1 VRQGVSKFKFVV
13 WHDRVKLWVVKA
25 PGCAMTSV
33 DADGRRY
40 ATQQALRRVVWQT
53 MLERKRERE
62 RESPG
67 ERDRERERVKRGRRG
82 GM

>member
-1 VRQGVSKFKFVV
+1 MVRQGVSKFKFVV

-53 MLERKRERE
+53 RLKRERE
-62 RESPG
+62 REREKAQAREIG
-67 ERDRERERVKRGRRG
+67 NERE
-82 GM
+82 

>member
-1 VRQGVSKFKFVV
+1 MVRQGVSKFKFVV

-53 MLERKRERE
+53 RLKRERE
-62 RESPG
+62 RE
-67 ERDRERERVKRGRRG
+67 RRREREREKAQAREIGNERE
-82 GM
+82 

>member
-1 VRQGVSKFKFVV
+1 MVHQGVSKFKFVV

-53 MLERKRERE
+53 MLKRERE
-62 RESPG
+62 REREKAQAREIGS
-67 ERDRERERVKRGRRG
+67 ERE
-82 GM
+82 